1 MESDAAHDVKA
12 FTLIRTTA
20 RQRCFATLLLLAIAG
35 VFAWMARSREPVF
48 EGRPLSFWL
57 IELQASGSET
67 DEDGRAAARRVEAA
81 TRAIRSIGPAAAPE
95 LLRRIEQRDSRV
107 RAFVGEWL
115 NKLPS
120 STFDPRPRQ
129 RERPLAAWAFV
140 ILGPAGLNAV
150 PRLIELTGDR
160 IAGQEAMQAL
170 AGIGAP
176 AVPALRKQLSS
187 KDAAEQERAIILLGH
202 IGPGAIA
209 AIPELFTIFT
219 NAPPAGAKQALL
231 ALAFIGSER
240 PRTIALAAA
249 NLLATNSVDYAAMTL
264 AALGRDGLP
273 FLLKGLTNAEPEIRQ
288 AAVIGLRFADY
299 FMRSQSANDVESQH
313 ALRSNLE
320 RSYRLSAGNTR
331 MAFQGGY
338 GERRIA
344 TALTNLHRA
353 FSASNRALAAKL
365 MAQLPEQGEIVRLS
379 LEGLTGDLD
388 PEVRAAARDGLW
400 QLGPA
405 PPPATNAPAPP
416 PAGRGR
422 RRGMAPQ

>member
-1 MESDAAHDVKA
+1 
-12 FTLIRTTA
+12 
-20 RQRCFATLLLLAIAG
+20 
-35 VFAWMARSREPVF
+35 
-48 EGRPLSFWL
+48 
-57 IELQASGSET
+57 
-67 DEDGRAAARRVEAA
+67 
-81 TRAIRSIGPAAAPE
+81 
-95 LLRRIEQRDSRV
+95 
-107 RAFVGEWL
+107 
-115 NKLPS
+115 
-120 STFDPRPRQ
+120 
-129 RERPLAAWAFV
+129 
-140 ILGPAGLNAV
+140 
-150 PRLIELTGDR
+150 
-160 IAGQEAMQAL
+160 
-170 AGIGAP
+170 
-176 AVPALRKQLSS
+176 
-187 KDAAEQERAIILLGH
+187 
-202 IGPGAIA
+202 
-209 AIPELFTIFT
+209 
-219 NAPPAGAKQALL
+219 
-231 ALAFIGSER
+231 
-240 PRTIALAAA
+240 
-249 NLLATNSVDYAAMTL
+249 MTL

-320 RSYRLSAGNTR
+320 RSYRLSAGSTR

-353 FSASNRALAAKL
+353 FPASNRALAAKL